1 MDVIVVGLGA
11 MGSATAHQLARRG
24 VDVLGID
31 RHSPPHTFG
40 SSHGETRITRRLTLE
55 GAEYAPL
62 AVRSHE
68 WWRRVE
74 AESGASVL
82 TACGVLTLADQAAD
96 PEAFAVHERAAAA
109 HGIDYELLDA
119 AALRE
124 RYPQFRVA
132 DTRVGLLEPGG
143 GFVRPEAAI
152 SAQLDLAERYG
163 ARLHRGER
171 VLGVEA
177 SASAVTVRTDAATY
191 TADQVVLCAGGW
203 LAGLLGDPRLARL
216 FGVYRQVLH
225 WFGIGGAGQDFSP
238 GSFPAFIWNGVGR
251 ADDYFYGFPSVDGA
265 TVKVATGQLDHRTT
279 DPDALDRAVTAEEA
293 AGFHRAMISG
303 RLPGLSTRA
312 VRSEVCMYTV
322 TPDEAFVIDRLPGRE
337 RVLIASACSGH
348 GFKHS
353 AAIGEA
359 LAELVTDGATTLDL
373 APFALGRFNSVGR
386 RGRSQRAR
394 SAGSR
399 PSRSIP
405 VRRERRKRR

>member
-11 MGSATAHQLARRG
+11 MGSAAVHQLARRG

-68 WWRRVE
+68 WWRRIE
-74 AESGASVL
+74 AETGASVL
-82 TACGVLTLADQAAD
+82 TACGVLNLADHAAD
-96 PEAFAVHERAAAA
+96 AGAFAVHERAAAA
-109 HGIDYELLDA
+109 YDIDYELLDA
-119 AALRE
+119 AALRD
-124 RYPQFRVA
+124 RFPQFRVE

-152 SAQLDLAERYG
+152 SAQLELAERYG
-163 ARLHRGER
+163 AQLHRGER
-171 VLGVEA
+171 VLAVEA
-177 SASAVTVRTDAATY
+177 AASAVTVRTDAATY
-191 TADQVVLCAGGW
+191 TADQVVLCAGSW
-203 LAGLLGDPRLARL
+203 LAGLLDDPGLARL

-225 WFGIGGAGQDFSP
+225 WFGIEGSRQDFTP
-238 GSFPAFIWNGVGR
+238 GRFPTFIWDGVSR
-251 ADDYFYGFPSVDGA
+251 ADEYFYGFPSVDGA
-265 TVKVATGQLDHRTT
+265 TVKVATGQLDHRTP
-279 DPDALDRAVTAEEA
+279 DPDTLDRTVAPDEA
-293 AGFHRAMISG
+293 AGFHQAMISG
-303 RLPGLSTRA
+303 RLPGVSARATR
-312 VRSEVCMYTV
+312 SQVCMYTV

-337 RVLIASACSGH
+337 RVLVASPCSGH

-373 APFALGRFNSVGR
+373 TPFAFGRFTR
-386 RGRSQRAR
+386 
-394 SAGSR
+394 
-399 PSRSIP
+399 
-405 VRRERRKRR
+405 

>member
-11 MGSATAHQLARRG
+11 MGSAAVHQLARRG

-31 RHSPPHTFG
+31 RHSPPHTYG

-62 AVRSHE
+62 AVRSHD
-68 WWRRVE
+68 WWRRIE

-82 TACGVLTLADQAAD
+82 TACGVLNLADRAAG
-96 PEAFAVHERAAAA
+96 PEVFAVHERAAAA

-119 AALRE
+119 AALRD

-152 SAQLDLAERYG
+152 SAQLDLAQRYG
-163 ARLHRGER
+163 AQLHRGER
-171 VLGVEA
+171 VLAVEA
-177 SASAVTVRTDAATY
+177 SASAVTVRTDAAAY

-203 LAGLLGDPRLARL
+203 LAGLLDDPRLARL

-225 WFGIGGAGQDFSP
+225 WFAVEGAGQDFSP
-238 GSFPAFIWNGVGR
+238 ERFPTFIWNGVSR

-265 TVKVATGQLDHRTT
+265 TVKVATGQLDHRTA
-279 DPDALDRAVTAEEA
+279 DPDMLDRTVTADEA

-303 RLPGLSTRA
+303 RLPGVSARA
-312 VRSEVCMYTV
+312 ARSQVCMYTV

-337 RVLIASACSGH
+337 RVLIASPCSGH

-373 APFALGRFNSVGR
+373 TPFALGRFTR
-386 RGRSQRAR
+386 
-394 SAGSR
+394 
-399 PSRSIP
+399 
-405 VRRERRKRR
+405 